1 MSFVIAPKEINLRFR
16 LLIVGIVVAAGT
28 SDCGSP
34 GKVTPTIDIGK
45 PSTVLD
51 SAIDIQRVAEIVP
64 ANNTYANSMT
74 SPNLTVKG
82 TCIQGST
89 AVSISVVSTD
99 INLVLACDEST
110 GRFSG
115 ALEISQV
122 PDGTITLSVAFLRT
136 LTTTA
141 PIYVVQRTI
150 VKDTSELAA
159 FTIPSVFTESSGAIS
174 LDAVEGAAFYR
185 ATFTPVAGGS
195 ANGPIQSS
203 SNSIPVTSL
212 AMWTS
217 YTVSVVALDAAGNI
231 SAASNTGT
239 FTKTATVRAT
249 LSSNLPTGVTA
260 VSFYKLTGESSY
272 YCSPGFN
279 YCNPNMNVTDAITLA
294 GPTLINAG
302 QTITIGSNLLET
314 DMYYIAP
321 INPAGIACEASAAS
335 PALWAF
341 VTADVTIDIICHLD
355 PPDPTAFSATVASSS
370 QIDLS
375 WTSGG
380 GGTRGYRLAYQAGV
394 VAPADCSSTGTG
406 ITLIDFMIGTST
418 QIDGLTTNTQYSF
431 RLCSISS
438 SDESYGVMATALT
451 AN

>member
-1 MSFVIAPKEINLRFR
+1 M
-16 LLIVGIVVAAGT
+16 LIVGIVFTASTLG
-28 SDCGSP
+28 CGLQ
-34 GKVTPTIDIGK
+34 GKVTPIVKIGE
-45 PSTVLD
+45 PSTVLA

-64 ANNTYANSMT
+64 ANSSFANSVT
-74 SPNLTVKG
+74 SSNLTVEG
-82 TCIQGST
+82 TCISGSA
-89 AVSISVVSTD
+89 AVSISLVSTD
-99 INLVLACDEST
+99 VNLVLACDEST
-110 GRFSG
+110 GGFSG
-115 ALEISQV
+115 ALDISQV
-122 PDGTITLSVAFLRT
+122 PDGTVTLSIAFLKT
-136 LTTTA
+136 LTTSV

-159 FTIPSVFTESSGAIS
+159 FTIPSAFTESSSAII

-195 ANGPIQSS
+195 AIGPIQSS

-217 YTVSVVALDAAGNI
+217 YTVSAVALDAAGNI
-231 SAASNTGT
+231 SAANNTGT
-239 FTKTATVRAT
+239 FTKNATIRAT
-249 LSSNLPTGVTA
+249 LSGNLPAGVTA
-260 VSFYKLTGESSY
+260 VSFYKMTGESSI

-294 GPTLINAG
+294 GSTSINAG
-302 QTITIGSNLLET
+302 QTITIGSNLLQT

-321 INPAGIACEASAAS
+321 INPAGIACEANVAS

-341 VTADVTIDIICHLD
+341 VTADVTIDIICRLD
-355 PPDPTAFSATVASSS
+355 PPNPTDFSATVVSSS

-380 GGTRGYRLAYQAGV
+380 GGTVDYRLAYQAGA

-406 ITLIDFMIGTST
+406 ITLMDEGNTST
-418 QIDGLTTNTQYSF
+418 QITGLTTNTVYSF
-431 RLCSISS
+431 RLCSIKSL
-438 SDESYGVMATALT
+438 DEPESAGVTATATT
-451 AN
+451 AR